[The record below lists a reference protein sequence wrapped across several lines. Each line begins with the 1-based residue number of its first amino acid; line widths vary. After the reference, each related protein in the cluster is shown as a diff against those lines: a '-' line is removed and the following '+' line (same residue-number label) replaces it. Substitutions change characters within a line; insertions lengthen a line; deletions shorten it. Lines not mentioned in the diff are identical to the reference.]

1 MFKAWLKRWLG
12 FEALQKAHD
21 LRAVLNSRLS
31 AENARLR
38 KELSHQPKKK
48 KPAAGAQRHIDQMNA
63 AHANRMA
70 LLHAKGQRYN
80 IIIDMLRDY
89 VTDAQFLA
97 ICEEVNAMTDEQ
109 VMGYQK
115 PRKLRVVK

>member
-12 FEALQKAHD
+12 FSELQKAHD

-31 AENARLR
+31 AENDRLR

-48 KPAAGAQRHIDQMNA
+48 PGKGVERHIDQMNA

-70 LLHAKGQRYN
+70 LLHVESQRMN
-80 IIIDMLRDY
+80 IITDMLRDY

-109 VMGYQK
+109 IMAYRK
-115 PRKLRVVK
+115 PRKLKVVK